1 MNIEYEIDPNGNLI
15 KGVNKSGK
23 KISLVEKIQ
32 EIGNWINTEDDDMTV
47 VKAKQQAQRRMY
59 ERELFE

>member
-1 MNIEYEIDPNGNLI
+1 MNIEYVIDPNGNLI
-15 KGVNKSGK
+15 EGVNESGK

-32 EIGNWINTEDDDMTV
+32 EIGNWINTEDDDMSV

-59 ERELFE
+59 EKELFE